1 MTEILGSF
9 VAGSWHTPTPE
20 GRGEAAGATAG
31 GSARAVRDSVTGELL
46 HHVSSE
52 GLDFGAVADHA
63 RSVGVPALQELTFH
77 QRGVILK
84 QLGAHLME
92 WAANYHEISFSTGTT
107 KRDAFVDIEGGIG
120 TLFTYSGVARRQ
132 MPNSTIHLDGGVER
146 LSKGGSFVG
155 RHILT
160 SRQGL
165 ALQINAFN
173 FPVWGMLEKFAPMF
187 VAGVPVVVKPAT
199 ASAHLTRAVVADMI
213 DSGLLPDGCLQLICG
228 DVTGLFDHLAE
239 QDAIAFT
246 GSAATARRLADLDC
260 VKERGTRFFAE
271 ADSLNFSLL
280 GSDAAPGTE
289 EFDLFVS
296 GVVAEMTVKAGQ
308 KCTAIRRTI
317 VPEQHAEAVAEAL
330 TAKLAEATAGDP
342 REKSTRLGPVI
353 STDQRGDV
361 LDAVDEIVAAGARV
375 ITGGREASDALA
387 DRFPGGAF
395 VAPTVLRAEDP
406 WIDAVHDVEAFGP
419 VTSLI
424 TYSSLDEAV
433 RLAARGRGSLVGSVV
448 THDPAF
454 ATEFVRKVAPWH
466 GRILVLDRDDAKEST
481 GHGSP
486 LPTLVHGGPGRAGG
500 GEELG
505 GLRGVEHFMQRTA
518 IQASPDM
525 LTAISG
531 EWVQGAERHLGE
543 HPFTKS
549 LADLRIG
556 DALESEWRTVTLED
570 IEHFAEFTGDTFY
583 AHTDEEAAAAN
594 PFFPGRVAHG
604 YLIVSFAAGLF
615 VQPDPGPVLANYGLE
630 GLRFVT
636 PVSPGDKLKV
646 TLTAK
651 RITPR
656 ETDEYGEVRWDA
668 EVVNQDSEP
677 VANYDVL
684 TLVAKE

>member
-1 MTEILGSF
+1 MTETLSSF
-9 VAGSWHTPTPE
+9 AAGTWHTPADT
-20 GRGEAAGATAG
+20 AGA
-31 GSARAVRDSVTGELL
+31 RDVRDATNGQLL
-46 HHVSSE
+46 HRVSSD
-52 GLDFGAVADHA
+52 GIDFTAVADHA
-63 RSVGVPALQELTFH
+63 RLVGLPALQKLTFH

-92 WAANYHEISFSTGTT
+92 SAKDYHEISFTTGTT

-132 MPNSTIHLDGGVER
+132 MPNSTVLLDGDVER
-146 LSKGGSFVG
+146 LSKNGTFVG

-199 ASAHLTRAVVADMI
+199 DSAHLTRAVVADI
-213 DSGLLPDGCLQLICG
+213 IASGLLPEGAIQL
-228 DVTGLFDHLAE
+228 VTGDISPLFDELAE
-239 QDAIAFT
+239 QDTIAFT
-246 GSAATARRLADLDC
+246 GSAGTARRLASLSC
-260 VKERGTRFFAE
+260 VTERGTRFFAE

-280 GSDAAPGTE
+280 GPDAAPGTP
-289 EFDLFVS
+289 EFDLFVD
-296 GVVAEMTVKAGQ
+296 GVIAEMTVKAGQ
-308 KCTAIRRTI
+308 KCTAIRRTF
-317 VPEQHAEAVAEAL
+317 VPAEHAEAVGEAL
-330 TAKLAEATAGDP
+330 TAKLATVTAGDP
-342 REKSTRLGPVI
+342 RERSTKLGPVI
-353 STDQRGDV
+353 SDKQRGDV
-361 LDAVDEIVAAGARV
+361 LDAVDEIVAGGAHLL
-375 ITGGREASDALA
+375 TGGREASDALA
-387 DRFPGGAF
+387 AELGGSF
-395 VAPTVLRAEDP
+395 IAPTVLQADDP
-406 WIDAVHDVEAFGP
+406 WVDAVHDIEAFGP
-419 VTSLI
+419 VTTLI
-424 TYSSLDEAV
+424 TYSTLAEAV
-433 RLAARGRGSLVGSVV
+433 DLAARGRGSLVGSVV

-454 ATEFVRKVAPWH
+454 AAEFVRSVAPWH
-466 GRILVLDRDDAKEST
+466 GRILVLDRDDAEEST

-486 LPTLVHGGPGRAGG
+486 LPNLVHGGPGRAGG
-500 GEELG
+500 GEEMG
-505 GLRGVEHFMQRTA
+505 GLRGVTHFMQRTA
-518 IQASPDM
+518 VQASPDM
-525 LTAISG
+525 LTAIGG
-531 EWVQGAERHLGE
+531 EWVTGAERHLGD

-556 DALESEWRTVTLED
+556 DALESEWREVTLED
-570 IEHFAEFTGDTFY
+570 IAHFAEFTGDTFY

-668 EVVNQDSEP
+668 EVVNQDGEP

>member
-1 MTEILGSF
+1 MTDILSSY
-9 VAGSWHTPTPE
+9 VAGAWHTPNSDAPDARPVHDATNGRLIHQVTSAGIDFAAVDDYARTTGIPE
-20 GRGEAAGATAG
+20 
-31 GSARAVRDSVTGELL
+31 
-46 HHVSSE
+46 
-52 GLDFGAVADHA
+52 
-63 RSVGVPALQELTFH
+63 LQKLTFH

-84 QLGAHLME
+84 KLGAHLME
-92 WAANYHEISFSTGTT
+92 RAKDYHEISFSTGTT
-107 KRDAFVDIEGGIG
+107 KRDGFVDIEGGIG

-146 LSKGGSFVG
+146 LSKNGTFLG

-173 FPVWGMLEKFAPMF
+173 FPVWGMLEKFGPMF
-187 VAGVPVVVKPAT
+187 TAGVPVVVKPAT
-199 ASAHLTRAVVADMI
+199 DTAHLTRAVVADMI
-213 DSGLLPDGCLQLICG
+213 DSGLLPAGSIQLVCG
-228 DVTGLFDHLAE
+228 DVTPLFDHLAE

-246 GSAATARRLADLDC
+246 GSAATARRLGDLDC
-260 VKERGTRFFAE
+260 VRDLGTRFFAE

-280 GSDAAPGTE
+280 GPDAGPGSQ
-289 EFDLFVS
+289 EFDLFIS

-308 KCTAIRRTI
+308 KCTAIRRTF
-317 VPEQHAEAVAEAL
+317 VPTAHAEAVGEAI
-330 TAKLAEATAGDP
+330 TAKLATQTVGDP
-342 REKSTRLGPVI
+342 REKSTRLGPVV
-353 STDQRGDV
+353 STEQRDDV
-361 LDAVDEIVAAGARV
+361 LDAIDEIIADGAHLLA
-375 ITGGREASDALA
+375 GGREESDRLA
-387 DRFPGGAF
+387 AELGGAY
-395 VAPTVLRAEDP
+395 VAGTVLQADDA
-406 WIDAVHDVEAFGP
+406 WSDAVHDIEAFGP

-424 TYSSLDEAV
+424 TYSTTEEAV

-448 THDPAF
+448 THDAEF
-454 ATEFVRKVAPWH
+454 AAEFVRQVAPWH
-466 GRILVLDRDDAKEST
+466 GRVLVLDRDDAEEST

-486 LPTLVHGGPGRAGG
+486 LPNLIHGGPGRAGG
-500 GEELG
+500 GEEMG
-505 GLRGVEHFMQRTA
+505 GLRGVAHFMQRTA

-525 LTAISG
+525 LTAIGG
-531 EWVQGAERHLGE
+531 EWVAGAQRHLGE

-556 DALESEWRTVTLED
+556 DALESEWREVSLED
-570 IEHFAEFTGDTFY
+570 IAHFAEFTGDTFY

-615 VQPDPGPVLANYGLE
+615 VQPDPGPVLANYGLA
-630 GLRFVT
+630 GLTFIT
-636 PVSPGDKLKV
+636 PVSPGDSLKV

-668 EVVNQDSEP
+668 EVVNQNEEP
-677 VANYDVL
+677 VAKYDVL

>member
-1 MTEILGSF
+1 MTDILSSF
-9 VAGSWHTPTPE
+9 CAGAWHTPGT
-20 GRGEAAGATAG
+20 GAE
-31 GSARAVRDSVTGELL
+31 ARAVHDPTTGELL
-46 HHVSSE
+46 HHVTSA
-52 GLDFGAVADHA
+52 GIDFAAVADHA
-63 RSVGVPALQELTFH
+63 RTVGGPALQELTFH

-92 WAANYHEISFSTGTT
+92 RAKDYHETSFTTGTT

-120 TLFTYSGVARRQ
+120 TLFAYSGIARRQ
-132 MPNSTIHLDGGVER
+132 MPNATVHLDGGVER

-160 SRQGL
+160 SRRGL

-187 VAGVPVVVKPAT
+187 VAGVPAVVKPAT
-199 ASAHLTRAVVADMI
+199 ASAHLTRAVVVDML
-213 DSGLLPDGCLQLICG
+213 DSGILPEGCLQLVCG

-246 GSAATARRLADLDC
+246 GSADTARRLGDLEC
-260 VKERGTRFFAE
+260 VRERGTRFFAE

-289 EFDLFVS
+289 EFDLFVD
-296 GVVAEMTVKAGQ
+296 GVVTEMTVKAGQ
-308 KCTAIRRTI
+308 KCTAIRRAL
-317 VPEQHAEAVAEAL
+317 VPAAHAGAVAEAL
-330 TAKLAEATAGDP
+330 SARLAEVSAGDP
-342 REKSTRLGPVI
+342 RERSTRLGPVI
-353 STDQRGDV
+353 SAGQRGDV
-361 LDAVDEIVAAGARV
+361 LDAVDSLVAAGASV
-375 ITGGREASDALA
+375 VTGGREASDALA
-387 DRFPGGAF
+387 ERLGGGAF
-395 VAPTVLRAEDP
+395 VAPTVLRAADP
-406 WIDAVHDVEAFGP
+406 WADAVHDVEAFGP

-424 TYSSLDEAV
+424 TYSTTAEAV

-448 THDPAF
+448 THDADF
-454 ATEFVRKVAPWH
+454 AADVVRQVAPWH
-466 GRILVLDRDDAKEST
+466 GRILVLDRDDAAEST

-486 LPTLVHGGPGRAGG
+486 LPPLVHGGPGRAGG

-518 IQASPDM
+518 IQASPTM
-525 LTAISG
+525 LTAIGG
-531 EWVQGAERHLGE
+531 EWVPGAPRSTEGE
-543 HPFTKS
+543 HPFRKS
-549 LADLRIG
+549 LADLRVG

-636 PVSPGDKLKV
+636 PVSPGDKLRV

-668 EVVNQDSEP
+668 EVVNQDLEP

>member
-1 MTEILGSF
+1 MTETLSSYA
-9 VAGSWHTPTPE
+9 AGAWHTPS
-20 GRGEAAGATAG
+20 EAAD
-31 GSARAVRDSVTGELL
+31 ARDVRDSTTGDLL
-46 HHVSSE
+46 HRVSSD
-52 GLDFGAVADHA
+52 GIDFTAVADFA
-63 RSVGVPALQELTFH
+63 REVGGRELGKLTFH

-84 QLGAHLME
+84 QLGAYLME
-92 WAANYHEISFSTGTT
+92 RAKDYHEISFTTGTT

-132 MPNSTIHLDGGVER
+132 MPNSTVLLDGGVER
-146 LSKGGSFVG
+146 LSKNGTFVG

-199 ASAHLTRAVVADMI
+199 DSAHLTRAVVADMLA
-213 DSGLLPDGCLQLICG
+213 SGLLPEGAIQL
-228 DVTGLFDHLAE
+228 VTGDITPLFDLLAE
-239 QDAIAFT
+239 QDTIAFT
-246 GSAATARRLADLDC
+246 GSAGTARRLASLDC
-260 VKERGTRFFAE
+260 VTERGTRFFAE

-280 GSDAAPGTE
+280 GPDAAPGTP
-289 EFDLFVS
+289 EFDLFVD

-308 KCTAIRRTI
+308 KCTAIRRTF
-317 VPEQHAEAVAEAL
+317 VPAEHAEAVGEAL
-330 TAKLAEATAGDP
+330 TAKLATVTAGDP

-353 STDQRGDV
+353 STKQRDDV
-361 LDAVDEIVAAGARV
+361 LDAVDEIIAGGAHLL
-375 ITGGREASDALA
+375 TGGREASDDLA
-387 DRFPGGAF
+387 SSLGGAF
-395 VAPTVLRAEDP
+395 VAPTVLQADDP
-406 WIDAVHDVEAFGP
+406 WVDAVHDVEAFGP
-419 VTSLI
+419 VTTLI
-424 TYSSLDEAV
+424 TYSTLAEAV
-433 RLAARGRGSLVGSVV
+433 DLAARGRGSLVGSVV

-454 ATEFVRKVAPWH
+454 AAEFVRAVAPWH
-466 GRILVLDRDDAKEST
+466 GRILVLDRDDAEEST

-500 GEELG
+500 GEEMG
-505 GLRGVEHFMQRTA
+505 GLRGITHFMQRTA

-525 LTAISG
+525 LTAIGG
-531 EWVQGAERHLGE
+531 EWVAGAERHLGE

-549 LADLRIG
+549 LADLKIG
-556 DALESEWRTVTLED
+556 DALESEWREVTLED
-570 IEHFAEFTGDTFY
+570 IAHFAEFTGDTFY

-668 EVVNQDSEP
+668 EVVNQDGEP

>member
-1 MTEILGSF
+1 MTDILSSY
-9 VAGSWHTPTPE
+9 VAGSWHTPDADANSP
-20 GRGEAAGATAG
+20 
-31 GSARAVRDSVTGELL
+31 RAVHDAVTGELT
-46 HHVSSE
+46 HHVSSA
-52 GLDFGAVADHA
+52 GVDFAAVNDFA
-63 RSVGVPALQELTFH
+63 RTAGIPELQKLTFH

-84 QLGAHLME
+84 KLGTYLME
-92 WAANYHEISFSTGTT
+92 RAKDYHEVSYSTGTT

-132 MPNSTIHLDGGVER
+132 MPNSTVHLDGGVER
-146 LSKGGSFVG
+146 LSKNGTFLG

-173 FPVWGMLEKFAPMF
+173 FPVWGMLEKFGPMF
-187 VAGVPVVVKPAT
+187 TAGVPVVVKPAT
-199 ASAHLTRAVVADMI
+199 DTAHLTRAVVADMV
-213 DSGLLPDGCLQLICG
+213 DSGLLPAGAIQLISG
-228 DVTGLFDHLAE
+228 DVTPLFDHLAE

-246 GSAATARRLADLDC
+246 GSAATAGHLGGLEC
-260 VKERGTRFFAE
+260 VRERGTRFFAE

-280 GSDAAPGTE
+280 GPDAGPGTQ

-308 KCTAIRRTI
+308 KCTAIRRTL
-317 VPEQHAEAVAEAL
+317 VPAEHAEAVGEAI
-330 TAKLAEATAGDP
+330 TAKLKTQGVGDP
-342 REKSTRLGPVI
+342 REKSTRLGPVV
-353 STDQRGDV
+353 SDKQRTDV
-361 LDAVDEIVAAGARV
+361 LDAIDEILAGGAHLLA
-375 ITGGREASDALA
+375 GGREESDRLA
-387 DRFPGGAF
+387 AELGGAY
-395 VAPTVLRAEDP
+395 VAGTVLQADDP
-406 WIDAVHDVEAFGP
+406 WSDAVHDIEAFGP
-419 VTSLI
+419 VTTII
-424 TYSSLDEAV
+424 TYSSTEEAV
-433 RLAARGRGSLVGSVV
+433 RLAARGRGSLVGSIV
-448 THDPAF
+448 THDAEF
-454 ATEFVRKVAPWH
+454 ATELVRGVAPWH
-466 GRILVLDRDDAKEST
+466 GRILVLDRDDAEEST

-486 LPTLVHGGPGRAGG
+486 LPTLIHGGPGRAGG
-500 GEELG
+500 GEEMG

-525 LTAISG
+525 LTAIGG
-531 EWVQGAERHLGE
+531 EWVNGAQRHLGE

-549 LADLRIG
+549 LADLRVG
-556 DALESEWRTVTLED
+556 DALESQWREVTLED
-570 IEHFAEFTGDTFY
+570 IAHFAEFTGDTFY

-630 GLRFVT
+630 GLNFIT
-636 PVSPGDKLKV
+636 PVSPGDSLKV

-668 EVVNQDSEP
+668 QVVNQNDEP

>member
-1 MTEILGSF
+1 MTEILSSY
-9 VAGSWHTPTPE
+9 VAGDWHTPSGDTS
-20 GRGEAAGATAG
+20 
-31 GSARAVRDSVTGELL
+31 SARAVHDATNGQLL
-46 HHVSSE
+46 HHVSSS
-52 GLDFGAVADHA
+52 GIDFKAVDDYAKTTGIA
-63 RSVGVPALQELTFH
+63 ELQKLTFH

-84 QLGAHLME
+84 KLGAYLME
-92 WAANYHEISFSTGTT
+92 RAKNYHEISFSTGTT
-107 KRDAFVDIEGGIG
+107 KRDGFVDIEGGIG

-132 MPNSTIHLDGGVER
+132 MPNSTVHLDGGIER
-146 LSKGGSFVG
+146 LSKNGTFVG

-173 FPVWGMLEKFAPMF
+173 FPVWGMLEKFGPMF
-187 VAGVPVVVKPAT
+187 VAGIPVVVKPAT
-199 ASAHLTRAVVADMI
+199 DTAHLTRAVVADMI
-213 DSGLLPDGCLQLICG
+213 ESGLLPDGALQLISG
-228 DVTGLFDHLAE
+228 DVTPLFDHLAE

-246 GSAATARRLADLDC
+246 GSANTAKHLGGLDC
-260 VKERGTRFFAE
+260 VRDRGTRFFAE

-280 GSDAAPGTE
+280 GPDAGPGTE

-308 KCTAIRRTI
+308 KCTAIRRTF
-317 VPEQHAEAVAEAL
+317 VPEQHKQAVAEAL
-330 TAKLAEATAGDP
+330 VTKLETQGVGDP
-342 REKSTRLGPVI
+342 REKATRLGPVV
-353 STDQRGDV
+353 SVKQRSDV
-361 LDAVDEIVAAGARV
+361 LDAIDTITSAGARV
-375 ITGGREASDALA
+375 LTGGREASDELA
-387 DRFPGGAF
+387 KNLGGAY
-395 VAPTVLRAEDP
+395 VAATVLEVDDP
-406 WIDAVHDVEAFGP
+406 WVDAVHDIEAFGP

-424 TYSSLDEAV
+424 TYSSTEEAV
-433 RLAARGRGSLVGSVV
+433 RLAARGRGSLVGSVI
-448 THDPAF
+448 THDAEF
-454 ATEFVRKVAPWH
+454 ATEFVRQVAPWH
-466 GRILVLDRDDAKEST
+466 GRILVLDRDDAGEST

-486 LPTLVHGGPGRAGG
+486 LPTLIHGGPGRAGG
-500 GEELG
+500 GEEMG

-525 LTAISG
+525 LTAIGG
-531 EWVQGAERHLGE
+531 EWVNGAQRRAGQ
-543 HPFTKS
+543 HPFTKT
-549 LADLRIG
+549 LADLRVG
-556 DALESEWRTVTLED
+556 DALESEWREVTLED
-570 IEHFAEFTGDTFY
+570 ISHFAEFTGDTFY

-630 GLRFVT
+630 GLTFIT
-636 PVSPGDKLKV
+636 PVSPGDSLKV

-668 EVVNQDSEP
+668 QVVNQNDEP